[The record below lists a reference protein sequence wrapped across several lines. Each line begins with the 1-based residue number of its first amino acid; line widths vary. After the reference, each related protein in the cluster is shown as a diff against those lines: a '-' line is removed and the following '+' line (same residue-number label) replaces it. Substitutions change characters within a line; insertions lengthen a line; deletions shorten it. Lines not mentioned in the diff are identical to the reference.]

1 VAHQKADRGAIGL
14 FCCGQRVRR
23 THPDVRD
30 FGFAKYQ
37 YPFSTGTGE
46 VDAMDC

>member
-14 FCCGQRVRR
+14 FCCGERGTR
-23 THPDVRD
+23 TYPDVFDRSLAKCQYL
-30 FGFAKYQ
+30 FGV
-37 YPFSTGTGE
+37 GIGE